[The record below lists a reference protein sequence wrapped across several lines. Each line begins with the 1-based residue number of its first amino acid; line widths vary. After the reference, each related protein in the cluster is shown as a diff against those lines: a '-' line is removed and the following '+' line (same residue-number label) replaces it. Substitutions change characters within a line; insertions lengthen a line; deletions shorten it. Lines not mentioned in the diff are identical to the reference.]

1 MQQYYCPYCRS
12 PVTMGEKACRKC
24 GQLLSWTPANTAQS
38 HEARQ
43 THEDV
48 KDAPKRS
55 WIWPLIALLVVVL
68 LAGAGIYYLMNMMGK
83 SALPSVVDNTS
94 IAEVEQLIIPD
105 ATAPV
110 ISNITADNISY
121 NAVAIKWS
129 TNEPSTSQVIWRTD
143 DSKIYVTDEKK
154 AMVNQHI
161 VELTDLKTKQ
171 RYYFKVRSVDPSYNE
186 SISVEDNF
194 DIGLTHGVAALSVGA
209 ASMKTEEPQ
218 PSVFRTVI
226 SGKVVNTGEAAVRAR
241 DIEVWITISVAGQAG
256 TRDIAAYIDP
266 VPEILYPLYEI
277 GFKAV
282 VPDRTNPDYIV
293 TATIAGRQD

>member
-12 PVTMGEKACRKC
+12 PVTVGEKACRRC
-24 GQLLSWTPANTAQS
+24 GQLLSWTPAHTVQN

-55 WIWPLIALLVVVL
+55 WIWPLIALLVVIL

-83 SALPSVVDNTS
+83 PAVPSVVDNTS
-94 IAEVEQLIIPD
+94 TAEVEELIIPD

-110 ISNITADNISY
+110 ISNITVDNISY

-171 RYYFKVRSVDPSYNE
+171 RYYFKVRSIDPSYNE

-209 ASMKTEEPQ
+209 TSMKTEEPQ
-218 PSVFRTVI
+218 PAVFRTVI
-226 SGKVVNTGEAAVRAR
+226 SGKVVNTGEVAVRAR
-241 DIEVWITISVAGQAG
+241 DIEVWITITVAGQAG
-256 TRDIAAYIDP
+256 TRDIQADIDP
-266 VPEILYPLYEI
+266 TPEILYPLYEI
-277 GFKAV
+277 GFKSI

-293 TATIAGRQD
+293 KATIAGRQD

>member
-12 PVTMGEKACRKC
+12 PVVVGEKACRKC
-24 GQLLSWTPANTAQS
+24 GQFLSWTPAHTAQS
-38 HEARQ
+38 HEATQ

-68 LAGAGIYYLMNMMGK
+68 LAGAGIYYLMNMLEK
-83 SALPSVVDNTS
+83 SAVPAVVDNTS
-94 IAEVEQLIIPD
+94 TAEVEELIIPD

-110 ISNITADNISY
+110 ISNITVDNISY

-154 AMVNQHI
+154 AMVNQHV

-171 RYYFKVRSVDPSYNE
+171 RYYFKVRSADPSYNE

-194 DIGLTHGVAALSVGA
+194 DIGLSHGVAAVSVGA

-226 SGKVVNTGEAAVRAR
+226 SGMVVNTGEVAVRAR
-241 DIEVWITISVAGQAG
+241 DIEVWITITVAGQAG
-256 TRDIAAYIDP
+256 TRDIKAYIDP
-266 VPEILYPLYEI
+266 TPEILYPLYEI

>member
-12 PVTMGEKACRKC
+12 PVAVGEKACRKC
-24 GQLLSWTPANTAQS
+24 GQLLSWTPAHTVQS

-43 THEDV
+43 AHEDV

-68 LAGAGIYYLMNMMGK
+68 LAGAGIYYLMNMMDNP
-83 SALPSVVDNTS
+83 ALPAVVDNTTT
-94 IAEVEQLIIPD
+94 AEVEELIIPD
-105 ATAPV
+105 ITAPV
-110 ISNITADNISY
+110 ISYITVDNISY

-154 AMVNQHI
+154 AMVKQHV

-194 DIGLTHGVAALSVGA
+194 DIGLTHGVAAVSVA
-209 ASMKTEEPQ
+209 DYSMKEEEPE
-218 PSVFRTVI
+218 PRIHRKVI
-226 SGKVVNTGEAAVRAR
+226 SGNVVNSGEVPIRAK
-241 DIEVWITISVAGQAG
+241 DIEVWIKITVAGQTG
-256 TRDIAAYIDP
+256 TRDIEADVDP
-266 VPEILYPLYEI
+266 TPEILYPLYKI

-282 VPDRTNPDYIV
+282 VPDRTNPDYVV
-293 TATIAGRQD
+293 TATITAEQN

>member
-12 PVTMGEKACRKC
+12 PVAVGEKACRRC
-24 GQLLSWTPANTAQS
+24 GQLLSWTPAHTVQS
-38 HEARQ
+38 HEAKQ

-68 LAGAGIYYLMNMMGK
+68 LAGAGIYYLMRMMEK
-83 SALPSVVDNTS
+83 SAVPVVVDNTS
-94 IAEVEQLIIPD
+94 TDEVEELIIPD
-105 ATAPV
+105 TTAPV
-110 ISNITADNISY
+110 ISYITVDNISY
-121 NAVAIKWS
+121 NAVVIKWS

-154 AMVNQHI
+154 AMVSQHV

-171 RYYFKVRSVDPSYNE
+171 MYYFKVRSVDPSYNE

-194 DIGLTHGVAALSVGA
+194 DIGLTHGVAAVGVA
-209 ASMKTEEPQ
+209 ADSMKTEEPQ

-226 SGKVVNTGEAAVRAR
+226 SGKVVNTGEVAVRAR
-241 DIEVWITISVAGQAG
+241 DIEVRITITVAGQAG
-256 TRDIAAYIDP
+256 TRDIQADIDP
-266 VPEILYPLYEI
+266 TPEILYPLYEI

-293 TATIAGRQD
+293 TATIAGLQD